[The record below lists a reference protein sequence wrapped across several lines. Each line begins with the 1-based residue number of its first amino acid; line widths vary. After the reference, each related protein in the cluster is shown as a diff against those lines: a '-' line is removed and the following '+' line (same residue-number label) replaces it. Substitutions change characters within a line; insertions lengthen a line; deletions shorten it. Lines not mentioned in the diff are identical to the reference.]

1 MKIKATLISV
11 WVFGNSEQLKDW
23 PTGNPTPMRTVEPDQ
38 PASSINDIYRASDPK
53 NTKGKTFINF
63 QKP

>member
-23 PTGNPTPMRTVEPDQ
+23 PTGKPTPMRTVEPDQ
-38 PASSINDIYRASDPK
+38 PATFNDVYNQIDP
-53 NTKGKTFINF
+53 NSTKGRKFVNF
-63 QKP
+63 EKP